1 MNPIILSKTDYI
13 LYRACKKNAWYK
25 IHEPK
30 IYHQHE
36 LSAFERMIIQTGN
49 EVELV
54 ARKLF
59 PAGVLVED
67 RGNTAQLLTLKYIE
81 DKKPI
86 IFQPAFEKDNFFA
99 AIDILELNSETNG
112 YSIYE
117 VKSTNE
123 IDEKTH
129 YYDLA
134 FQVNLLRKAGL
145 VIEKIYLIHLNKE
158 YTRSGELNIIGLFQ
172 IEEITEKIE
181 SLCEEVLAEMDG
193 AIAYLSQDSL
203 PVGFC
208 TCVYKGRS
216 NHCTCFSII
225 NPGIPKYGI
234 HDISRIGLSRQKLED
249 LVDGNIFE
257 IHQIPPHI
265 KLSDIQQNQINAHK
279 FNTPLIKRDT
289 ILKELQNLKFP
300 LYFIDYETL
309 PCAIPRFDG
318 FSPYQHIP
326 FQYSLYVLESANEE
340 PKLLEFLHSDLDD
353 PSRYFVDSLRKNI
366 QDTGSIIVWN
376 KVFECGRNSEMALRI
391 PEVKEFID
399 SLNIRVYDLMDI
411 FKKQYYVHKDFKGST
426 SIKKVLPV
434 IVPSLSYKE
443 LDIQDGGSA
452 AEIWNKLY
460 TQKIDEQDKGKIIT
474 DLKKYCGLDAYA
486 MYAIWKELNVFLLSS

>member
-1 MNPIILSKTDYI
+1 MNSITLSKTDYI

-30 IYHQHE
+30 IYYQHE
-36 LSAFERMIIQTGN
+36 LSAFERMIIQAGN
-49 EVELV
+49 EVELA

-59 PAGVLVED
+59 PAGVLVEGRD
-67 RGNTAQLLTLKYIE
+67 RAEQLLTLKYIE
-81 DKKPI
+81 DKTPI
-86 IFQPAFEKDNFFA
+86 IFQAAFEKDYFFA

-112 YSIYE
+112 YTVYE

-123 IDEKTH
+123 IDEKIH

-134 FQVNLLRKAGL
+134 FQVNLLRKSGL
-145 VIEKIYLIHLNKE
+145 TVEKICLIHLNKE
-158 YTRSGELNIIGLFQ
+158 YIRSGELNIIGLFQ
-172 IEEITEKIE
+172 IEDITEKIE
-181 SLCEEVLAEMDG
+181 SLCEEVSIEMDSG
-193 AIAYLSQDSL
+193 ITYLSQESL

-225 NPGIPKYGI
+225 NPDIPEYGI
-234 HDISRIGLSRQKLED
+234 HDISRIGLSRQKLQD

-265 KLSDIQQNQINAHK
+265 KLSDIQQNQIDAYKSNA
-279 FNTPLIKRDT
+279 PLINKDT

-326 FQYSLYVLESANEE
+326 FQYSLYVLESADEE

-353 PSRYFVDSLRKNI
+353 PSRYFVDSLQKNI
-366 QDTGSIIVWN
+366 QDSGSVIVWN
-376 KVFECGRNSEMALRI
+376 KVFECGRNSEIALRI

-434 IVPSLSYKE
+434 MVPSLSYKE
-443 LDIQDGGSA
+443 LEIQDGGSA
-452 AEIWNKLY
+452 AEIWNRLY
-460 TQKIDEQDKGKIIT
+460 SEKIDQLEKEKIIT

-486 MYAIWKELNVFLLSS
+486 MYAIWKELYAPVII